1 MRKIL
6 FVINR
11 KAGTDREKRLEGVIR
26 RYLTSKAFS
35 IEIKH
40 LEYLGHGTDLARE
53 AVQAGI
59 DTVVA
64 VGGDG
69 SINEIAQ
76 GLTGSDTALAIIPLG
91 SGNGLA
97 RALKIPLKVPHAL
110 EVIANNKRQA
120 IDVGYA
126 NEYMFLSNAGV
137 GFDALIADQFR
148 NAKKRGLWGYAKL
161 VIKGFSKYKGPAYHI
176 NIDGKSLNE
185 RAFLLT
191 VANGNQFGYEFKLAP
206 GASVFDGQLD
216 LCVVPPIRF
225 YGLVPVGLYSLLG
238 TIDKT
243 RYMQHY
249 TGKDILVKSDEL
261 AYLQVDGDAVPLN
274 GAEHVRFRVQ
284 PAALQVIVADSD
296 YRS

>member
-6 FVINR
+6 FIINR

-26 RYLTSKAFS
+26 RYLTPKAFS
-35 IEIKH
+35 VEITH
-40 LEYLGHGTDLARE
+40 LAYLGHGTDLAKE
-53 AVQAGI
+53 AVANGV

-76 GLTGSDTALAIIPLG
+76 GLVGSDTALAIIPLG

-110 EVIANNKRQA
+110 ELIADGRRRQM
-120 IDVGYA
+120 DVGYA
-126 NEYMFLSNAGV
+126 NEHLFLSNAGV

-148 NAKKRGLWGYAKL
+148 NTKKRGLMGYAKL
-161 VIKGFSKYKGPAYHI
+161 VFKSFSRYKGPSYRI
-176 NIDGKSLNE
+176 NIDGQTMEK
-185 RAFLLT
+185 RAFLFT

-206 GASVFDGQLD
+206 NADVFDGDLD
-216 LCVVPPIRF
+216 ICLVPPVPF
-225 YGLVPVGLYSLLG
+225 YGLIPIGFHSLKG

-243 RYMQHY
+243 GYMQHY
-249 TGKDILVKSDEL
+249 TGKKIVISSNEL
-261 AYLQVDGDAVPLN
+261 AHLQVDGDSVPLSN
-274 GAEHVRFRVQ
+274 GEEVQFRIA
-284 PAALQVIVADSD
+284 PAALQVIVN
-296 YRS
+296 RF

>member
-6 FVINR
+6 FIINR

-26 RYLTSKAFS
+26 RYLTTKAFS

-53 AVQAGI
+53 AVKSGI

-76 GLTGSDTALAIIPLG
+76 GLTGTDTALAIIPLG

-110 EVIANNKRQA
+110 EVIANNRRKA

-148 NAKKRGLWGYAKL
+148 HTTKRGLWGYARL
-161 VIKGFSKYKGPAYHI
+161 VIKGFTKYKGPAYSI
-176 NIDGKSLNE
+176 NIDGKTMQE

-206 GASVFDGQLD
+206 GANVFDGQLD
-216 LCVVPPIRF
+216 LCVVPPIGF
-225 YGLVPVGLYSLLG
+225 WGLIPIGLYSLLG
-238 TIDKT
+238 NIDKT
-243 RYMQHY
+243 KYMQHL
-249 TGKDILVKSDEL
+249 TGRDIVVKSEEL

-274 GAEHVRFRVQ
+274 GAEQVRFRVQ
-284 PAALQVIVADSD
+284 PGSLQVIVAQ
-296 YRS
+296 